1 MYYSSRLIS
10 EQLESGQSYR
20 EMKHVICIHLLD
32 FDLFPEHP
40 EQASWRFELRDQHI
54 PDVVLTKAQQIDILE
69 LDKADRL
76 QLAPTALKNWVDLF
90 EHWQEQHIMA
100 QLTHTPVM
108 TVLQSL
114 EQMSQTKEERLRA
127 LARERA
133 VWDYNTDIITAREE
147 GLEEGMQKGLQQGM
161 QKGLEKGIQA
171 MQTLL
176 RTLIEARFG
185 QPLPDWVLSRLRAAT
200 PEQLQQW
207 GVSLTQAQRLEDI
220 FEG

>member
-1 MYYSSRLIS
+1 
-10 EQLESGQSYR
+10 
-20 EMKHVICIHLLD
+20 
-32 FDLFPEHP
+32 
-40 EQASWRFELRDQHI
+40 
-54 PDVVLTKAQQIDILE
+54 
-69 LDKADRL
+69 
-76 QLAPTALKNWVDLF
+76 
-90 EHWQEQHIMA
+90 MA

-133 VWDYNTDIITAREE
+133 VWDYNTEIQAAEE
-147 GLEEGMQKGLQQGM
+147 RGQEQGM
-161 QKGLEKGIQA
+161 QI
-171 MQTLL
+171 LL

-185 QPLPDWVLSRLRAAT
+185 QPLPDWVLSRLRVAT

>member
-1 MYYSSRLIS
+1 
-10 EQLESGQSYR
+10 
-20 EMKHVICIHLLD
+20 
-32 FDLFPEHP
+32 
-40 EQASWRFELRDQHI
+40 
-54 PDVVLTKAQQIDILE
+54 
-69 LDKADRL
+69 
-76 QLAPTALKNWVDLF
+76 
-90 EHWQEQHIMA
+90 MA

-147 GLEEGMQKGLQQGM
+147 GLEEGIQKGREQGREEGRQEGREEGREEGM
-161 QKGLEKGIQA
+161 KIF
-171 MQTLL
+171 L
-176 RTLIEARFG
+176 RSMIETKFG

-207 GVSLTQAQRLEDI
+207 GISLTQAQRLEDI
-220 FEG
+220 FQL

>member
-1 MYYSSRLIS
+1 
-10 EQLESGQSYR
+10 
-20 EMKHVICIHLLD
+20 
-32 FDLFPEHP
+32 
-40 EQASWRFELRDQHI
+40 
-54 PDVVLTKAQQIDILE
+54 
-69 LDKADRL
+69 
-76 QLAPTALKNWVDLF
+76 
-90 EHWQEQHIMA
+90 MA

-133 VWDYNTDIITAREE
+133 VWDYNTEIQVAEE
-147 GLEEGMQKGLQQGM
+147 RGEQRGLEKGMQKGLQQGM
-161 QKGLEKGIQA
+161 QKGIQA

>member
-1 MYYSSRLIS
+1 
-10 EQLESGQSYR
+10 
-20 EMKHVICIHLLD
+20 
-32 FDLFPEHP
+32 
-40 EQASWRFELRDQHI
+40 
-54 PDVVLTKAQQIDILE
+54 
-69 LDKADRL
+69 
-76 QLAPTALKNWVDLF
+76 
-90 EHWQEQHIMA
+90 MA

-147 GLEEGMQKGLQQGM
+147 GLEEGI
-161 QKGLEKGIQA
+161 QKGLEKGIQKGREEGIQQGLEKGKQA
-171 MQTLL
+171 MQVLL

-185 QPLPDWVLSRLRAAT
+185 QPLPDWVLSRLRTAT

-207 GVSLTQAQRLEDI
+207 GISLTRAQRLEDI
-220 FEG
+220 FEA

>member
-1 MYYSSRLIS
+1 
-10 EQLESGQSYR
+10 
-20 EMKHVICIHLLD
+20 
-32 FDLFPEHP
+32 
-40 EQASWRFELRDQHI
+40 
-54 PDVVLTKAQQIDILE
+54 
-69 LDKADRL
+69 
-76 QLAPTALKNWVDLF
+76 
-90 EHWQEQHIMA
+90 MA
-100 QLTHTPVM
+100 QLTHTPVV
-108 TVLQSL
+108 TALRSL
-114 EQMSQTKEERLRA
+114 ETLSQTKEEQLRA
-127 LARERA
+127 IARQRA

-147 GLEEGMQKGLQQGM
+147 GLEEGMQKGMEKGLQQGM

>member
-1 MYYSSRLIS
+1 
-10 EQLESGQSYR
+10 
-20 EMKHVICIHLLD
+20 
-32 FDLFPEHP
+32 
-40 EQASWRFELRDQHI
+40 
-54 PDVVLTKAQQIDILE
+54 
-69 LDKADRL
+69 
-76 QLAPTALKNWVDLF
+76 
-90 EHWQEQHIMA
+90 MA

-133 VWDYNTDIITAREE
+133 VWDYNTEIQVAEE
-147 GLEEGMQKGLQQGM
+147 RGQEQGM
-161 QKGLEKGIQA
+161 QI
-171 MQTLL
+171 LL

-220 FEG
+220 FEV

>member
-1 MYYSSRLIS
+1 
-10 EQLESGQSYR
+10 
-20 EMKHVICIHLLD
+20 
-32 FDLFPEHP
+32 
-40 EQASWRFELRDQHI
+40 
-54 PDVVLTKAQQIDILE
+54 
-69 LDKADRL
+69 
-76 QLAPTALKNWVDLF
+76 
-90 EHWQEQHIMA
+90 MA

-147 GLEEGMQKGLQQGM
+147 GLEEGI
-161 QKGLEKGIQA
+161 QKGLEKGIQKGREQGREEG
-171 MQTLL
+171 MKIFL
-176 RTLIEARFG
+176 RSMIETKFG

>member
-1 MYYSSRLIS
+1 
-10 EQLESGQSYR
+10 
-20 EMKHVICIHLLD
+20 
-32 FDLFPEHP
+32 
-40 EQASWRFELRDQHI
+40 
-54 PDVVLTKAQQIDILE
+54 
-69 LDKADRL
+69 
-76 QLAPTALKNWVDLF
+76 
-90 EHWQEQHIMA
+90 MA
-100 QLTHTPVM
+100 QLTHTPVV
-108 TVLQSL
+108 TALRSL
-114 EQMSQTKEERLRA
+114 ETLSQTKEERLRA

-147 GLEEGMQKGLQQGM
+147 GLEEGMQKGMEKGLQQGMQKGM

-207 GVSLTQAQRLEDI
+207 GISLTQAQRLEDI

>member
-1 MYYSSRLIS
+1 
-10 EQLESGQSYR
+10 
-20 EMKHVICIHLLD
+20 
-32 FDLFPEHP
+32 
-40 EQASWRFELRDQHI
+40 
-54 PDVVLTKAQQIDILE
+54 
-69 LDKADRL
+69 
-76 QLAPTALKNWVDLF
+76 
-90 EHWQEQHIMA
+90 MA

-147 GLEEGMQKGLQQGM
+147 GLEEGI
-161 QKGLEKGIQA
+161 QKGLEKGIQKGREQGREEG
-171 MQTLL
+171 MKIFL
-176 RTLIEARFG
+176 RSMIETKFG
-185 QPLPDWVLSRLRAAT
+185 QPLPDWVLSRLRVAT

>member
-1 MYYSSRLIS
+1 
-10 EQLESGQSYR
+10 
-20 EMKHVICIHLLD
+20 
-32 FDLFPEHP
+32 
-40 EQASWRFELRDQHI
+40 
-54 PDVVLTKAQQIDILE
+54 
-69 LDKADRL
+69 
-76 QLAPTALKNWVDLF
+76 
-90 EHWQEQHIMA
+90 MA

-108 TVLQSL
+108 TVLQSF

-133 VWDYNTDIITAREE
+133 VWDYNTEIQVAEE
-147 GLEEGMQKGLQQGM
+147 RGEQRGLEKGMQKGLQQGM

-207 GVSLTQAQRLEDI
+207 GISLTQAQRLEDI

>member
-1 MYYSSRLIS
+1 
-10 EQLESGQSYR
+10 
-20 EMKHVICIHLLD
+20 
-32 FDLFPEHP
+32 
-40 EQASWRFELRDQHI
+40 
-54 PDVVLTKAQQIDILE
+54 
-69 LDKADRL
+69 
-76 QLAPTALKNWVDLF
+76 
-90 EHWQEQHIMA
+90 MA

-147 GLEEGMQKGLQQGM
+147 GREE
-161 QKGLEKGIQA
+161 GIQA
-171 MQTLL
+171 MRTLL

>member
-1 MYYSSRLIS
+1 
-10 EQLESGQSYR
+10 
-20 EMKHVICIHLLD
+20 
-32 FDLFPEHP
+32 
-40 EQASWRFELRDQHI
+40 
-54 PDVVLTKAQQIDILE
+54 
-69 LDKADRL
+69 
-76 QLAPTALKNWVDLF
+76 
-90 EHWQEQHIMA
+90 MA

-133 VWDYNTDIITAREE
+133 VWDYNTEIQVAEE
-147 GLEEGMQKGLQQGM
+147 RGEQR
-161 QKGLEKGIQA
+161 GLEKGIQA
-171 MQTLL
+171 MQILL

-220 FEG
+220 FQV

>member
-1 MYYSSRLIS
+1 
-10 EQLESGQSYR
+10 
-20 EMKHVICIHLLD
+20 
-32 FDLFPEHP
+32 
-40 EQASWRFELRDQHI
+40 
-54 PDVVLTKAQQIDILE
+54 
-69 LDKADRL
+69 
-76 QLAPTALKNWVDLF
+76 
-90 EHWQEQHIMA
+90 MA

-147 GLEEGMQKGLQQGM
+147 GLEEGI
-161 QKGLEKGIQA
+161 QKGLEKGIQKGREEGREEG
-171 MQTLL
+171 MKIFL
-176 RTLIEARFG
+176 RSMIETKFG

-207 GVSLTQAQRLEDI
+207 GISLTQAQRLEDI

>member
-1 MYYSSRLIS
+1 
-10 EQLESGQSYR
+10 
-20 EMKHVICIHLLD
+20 
-32 FDLFPEHP
+32 
-40 EQASWRFELRDQHI
+40 
-54 PDVVLTKAQQIDILE
+54 
-69 LDKADRL
+69 
-76 QLAPTALKNWVDLF
+76 
-90 EHWQEQHIMA
+90 MA

-207 GVSLTQAQRLEDI
+207 GVSLTQAKRLEDI